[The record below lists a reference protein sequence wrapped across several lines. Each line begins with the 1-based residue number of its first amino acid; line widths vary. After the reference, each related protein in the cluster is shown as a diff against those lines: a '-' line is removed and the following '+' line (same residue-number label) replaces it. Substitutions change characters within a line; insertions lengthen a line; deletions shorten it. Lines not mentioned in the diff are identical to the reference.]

1 MIGEAYA
8 PIKNTPPD
16 GGKSALWPD
25 PLGPMPRTADK
36 IAQDAVAAIEN
47 SRVSG
52 SGRLKVEVVDPSKA
66 FKVNPPPDGWNEFG
80 LDEKQSAGLDNPS
93 ATTLLDA
100 AAKHMRNRASTYDQA
115 AGERSM
121 GATVR
126 AFNAITGRD
135 LRESEGWLL
144 LALLKM
150 VRGEQRESPHQD
162 SVEDLVAYS
171 SLYGEARLGG
181 R

>member
-1 MIGEAYA
+1 MIGEAYE

-16 GGKSALWPD
+16 GGKSPLWPD
-25 PLGPMPRTADK
+25 PFGPMPRANTQK
-36 IAQDAVAAIEN
+36 GLTGAQPAPDAGV
-47 SRVSG
+47 
-52 SGRLKVEVVDPSKA
+52 LKVSVVDPR
-66 FKVNPPPDGWNEFG
+66 KVAGWHEFG
-80 LDEKQSAGLDNPS
+80 LSKDQSAGLDSPG
-93 ATTLLDA
+93 AADLLGA
-100 AAKHMRNRASTYDQA
+100 AAKHMRDRASTYDQSG
-115 AGERSM
+115 GERSM
-121 GATVR
+121 GATVK